1 MARNAEMTLPEQRAK
16 PKSIVIKPVP
26 GKPLNEKVL
35 RQRDGDFV
43 VLKPIPAEPEVAQ
56 KKVFKEAVGQK
67 RPMPSSVRKKNSS

>member
-26 GKPLNEKVL
+26 GKPLKEKVL

-43 VLKPIPAEPEVAQ
+43 VLKPIPAEPEVA
-56 KKVFKEAVGQK
+56 
-67 RPMPSSVRKKNSS
+67 